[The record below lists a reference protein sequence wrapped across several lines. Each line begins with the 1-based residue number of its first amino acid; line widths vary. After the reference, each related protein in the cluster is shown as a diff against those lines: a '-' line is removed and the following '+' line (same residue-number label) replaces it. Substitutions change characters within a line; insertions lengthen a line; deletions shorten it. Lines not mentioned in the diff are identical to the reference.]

1 MTSRIYKTAQGKVI
15 DFGAMVLKNENMR
28 AVGIGTQPVNARGD
42 LINSNNEPID
52 TRNQQLARQYNKQI
66 SNTNSDP
73 VRTSNKNAPAPMAA
87 VDIPVPPEDFE
98 DDFEKTDSAPASL
111 PAQGLAS
118 AIAKARQ
125 VKQTP
130 MTTPRQTAQAT
141 AGVKKI

>member
-42 LINSNNEPID
+42 LINSNNQPID

-73 VRTSNKNAPAPMAA
+73 VRSSNKSPAAMPA

-98 DDFEKTDSAPASL
+98 DGFQKTESESSLL